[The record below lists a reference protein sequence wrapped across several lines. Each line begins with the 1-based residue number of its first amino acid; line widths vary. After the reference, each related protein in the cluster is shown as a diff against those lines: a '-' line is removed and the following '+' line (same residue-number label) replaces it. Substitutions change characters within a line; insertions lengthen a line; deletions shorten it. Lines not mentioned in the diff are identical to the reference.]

1 MGSLIYLVIIIAFA
15 IFSSANAASKSKNK
29 NTRPRGGMPTFGG
42 GPDDRSPRGNRSG
55 APGEDA
61 QRTGGQSSRSAMDQ
75 PKDGPYAPSGSS
87 GRPERE
93 LLDLPS
99 YPGDGRMPADFP
111 PPDQPDWMGE
121 GVSMEHRDDRLD
133 SYDEHDELDRTRRQL
148 ERTQI
153 ELDRTKQR
161 LDRVNR
167 GYERLKKSRS
177 AAGGSSVSGSAYSMQ
192 EEGIHPDRLREG
204 VLWAEILGQP
214 RAKKP
219 LQYRK

>member
-1 MGSLIYLVIIIAFA
+1 MDGLIYLVVIIAFA

-29 NTRPRGGMPTFGG
+29 NKTNPPRGGMPTFGG
-42 GPDDRSPRGNRSG
+42 GPDDRAPRGNGPG
-55 APGEDA
+55 APGEDG
-61 QRTGGQSSRSAMDQ
+61 QRTGGLSPRSAMDQ

-99 YPGDGRMPADFP
+99 YPGDGRMLDYPQA
-111 PPDQPDWMGE
+111 DQPEWMGE
-121 GVSMEHRDDRLD
+121 GVSMEHRDERLD
-133 SYDEHDELDRTRRQL
+133 SRNERDELDRTRRQL
-148 ERTQI
+148 ERTQL

-167 GYERLKKSRS
+167 GYERLKKGR
-177 AAGGSSVSGSAYSMQ
+177 SSVSGSAYSMP

-204 VLWAEILGQP
+204 VRWSEILGQP
-214 RAKKP
+214 RSKKP

>member
-29 NTRPRGGMPTFGG
+29 NNRPRGGMPTFGG
-42 GPDDRSPRGNRSG
+42 GPDDRAPRANRPG
-55 APGEDA
+55 APAEDG
-61 QRTGGQSSRSAMDQ
+61 QRPGGLPPRSAMDQ

-93 LLDLPS
+93 HMDLPS
-99 YPGDGRMPADFP
+99 YPGDGRMPADYP
-111 PPDQPDWMGE
+111 LPDQPDWMGE

-133 SYDEHDELDRTRRQL
+133 LSNERDELEQTRRQL

-167 GYERLKKSRS
+167 GYERLKKAGS
-177 AAGGSSVSGSAYSMQ
+177 AGNTSASGSVYSLQ
-192 EEGIHPDRLREG
+192 GDGIHPDRLREG